1 MIVTTSRKRVLKSL
15 LTLKT
20 RPVMRASRERVL
32 KTLLTLKTR
41 PVMRVSCVPFYCNI
55 RLIYSLALFSP
66 HTSNTFVNLHH
77 EVASILT
84 DLLESQGAEATAG
97 VVDKLIGDIF
107 DSPTFTQGV
116 LSGDSE
122 DTKALQDNVFKK
134 VETAVMIV
142 QDNAGAE
149 LQGEPKERFD
159 ESVLRLNKMFCL
171 LKSIR
176 GDGSDDCD
184 DE

>member
-1 MIVTTSRKRVLKSL
+1 MV
-15 LTLKT
+15 
-20 RPVMRASRERVL
+20 E
-32 KTLLTLKTR
+32 
-41 PVMRVSCVPFYCNI
+41 
-55 RLIYSLALFSP
+55 
-66 HTSNTFVNLHH
+66 
-77 EVASILT
+77 
-84 DLLESQGAEATAG
+84 
-97 VVDKLIGDIF
+97 KLIGDIF

-122 DTKALQDNVFKK
+122 DTKALQDNVFKS
-134 VETAVMIV
+134 ETAVMIML
-142 QDNAGAE
+142 DNAGAE